1 MASVSFDLTGKVA
14 LVTGAGRGMGKAIAF
29 SLAQAGA
36 DVAVADRYA
45 AQAEVVAEELR
56 GLGRKA
62 ISVEAD
68 LRDISTIP
76 AMVASVEK
84 GLGPV
89 EILVN
94 NAGVNRVEDSFL
106 VTPETWD
113 WLMAVNLRAPFF
125 CAAAVAKGMTE
136 RRHGKI
142 INIASDA
149 GFKGF
154 PGHAAYGASKGG
166 LVMLTR
172 DLAVEWGPFN
182 VQVNAVCPGATWTD
196 MTAPAMEIPEVRDS
210 IIARGVAGR
219 ICDPEEIGAAV
230 VYLASDASNMVM
242 GHCLSV
248 DGGSRA
254 K

>member
-1 MASVSFDLTGKVA
+1 
-14 LVTGAGRGMGKAIAF
+14 
-29 SLAQAGA
+29 
-36 DVAVADRYA
+36 
-45 AQAEVVAEELR
+45 
-56 GLGRKA
+56 
-62 ISVEAD
+62 
-68 LRDISTIP
+68 
-76 AMVASVEK
+76 
-84 GLGPV
+84 
-89 EILVN
+89 VN

-106 VTPETWD
+106 VTQETWD
-113 WLMAVNLRAPFF
+113 WLMSVNLRAPFF
-125 CAAAVAKGMTE
+125 CAAAVAKGMVE